1 MADVRGGAEP
11 VTPGGATGDGLAA
24 ADRLAARTW
33 AHPEW
38 SVPDLIAAKV
48 DRSVSVVVPTRDH
61 ADVVVD
67 ALHGLLPLVGT
78 LVDDVVVVDAG
89 STDATIDRAESCGV
103 RVETCTARDAGD
115 RSGRGEAIWRS
126 LEVIDGDIVVF
137 VDPRL
142 GTSVAALTGPL
153 LTDEGVSLVKGF
165 RRRSAPRLGE
175 VDNGDGRLTEL
186 LIRPLLASLRP
197 QLTGVVSPLGR
208 EFAAS
213 RALLTALSIA
223 PGPSA
228 DIGILLD
235 ALQTR
240 GIDSIAQVGLG
251 EAQESDPALTELGPI
266 GRQIV
271 ATLMDRSGVVDSG
284 APLTSYRAVEGGFE
298 AHRAH
303 PTLRDLPPM
312 STVNLTVR

>member
-1 MADVRGGAEP
+1 MTLGGAI
-11 VTPGGATGDGLAA
+11 GDGFVT

-38 SVPDLIAAKV
+38 SVSDLIVAKG

-61 ADVVVD
+61 ADVVAD
-67 ALHGLLPLVGT
+67 ALDGILPLVGT
-78 LVDDVVVVDAG
+78 LVDEVVVVDAG
-89 STDATIDRAESCGV
+89 SIDATIDRAESCGV

-126 LEVIDGDIVVF
+126 LEVTDGDIVVF

-142 GTSVAALTGPL
+142 DAPLAALTGPL
-153 LTDEGVSLVKGF
+153 LTDDRVSLVKGF
-165 RRRSAPRLGE
+165 RRRPAPRDGQA
-175 VDNGDGRLTEL
+175 DNGDGRLTEL

-197 QLTGVVSPLGR
+197 QLTDIVSPLGR
-208 EFAAS
+208 EFAAC
-213 RALLTALSIA
+213 RDLLAALPIA

-235 ALQTR
+235 ALRTR
-240 GIDSIAQVGLG
+240 GIESIAQVGLG
-251 EAQESDPALTELGPI
+251 EAQEHDPALTELGPI

-312 STVNLTVR
+312 ATTNLTVR

>member
-1 MADVRGGAEP
+1 MADVLDGTEP
-11 VTPGGATGDGLAA
+11 VTAGGAVGDGFVAVG
-24 ADRLAARTW
+24 RLAARTW
-33 AHPEW
+33 AHPDW
-38 SVPDLIAAKV
+38 SVADLVAAKGG
-48 DRSVSVVVPTRDH
+48 RSVSVVVPTRDH
-61 ADVVVD
+61 ADVVAD
-67 ALHGLLPLVGT
+67 ALHGILPLVGT
-78 LVDDVVVVDAG
+78 LVDEVVVVDAG
-89 STDATIDRAESCGV
+89 STDATIDRAESRGM

-126 LEVIDGDIVVF
+126 LEVTDGDILVF

-142 GTSVAALTGPL
+142 DAPVAALIGPL
-153 LTDEGVSLVKGF
+153 LTDDRLSLVKGF
-165 RRRSAPRLGE
+165 RRRPTPRVGE
-175 VDNGDGRLTEL
+175 VDNGAGRLTEL

-197 QLTGVVSPLGR
+197 QLIDIVSPLGR

-213 RALLTALSIA
+213 RALLTTLPIA

-235 ALQTR
+235 ALGTR
-240 GIDSIAQVGLG
+240 GIESIAQVGLG
-251 EAQESDPALTELGPI
+251 EAQEHDPALTELGPI

-312 STVNLTVR
+312 STTNLTVR